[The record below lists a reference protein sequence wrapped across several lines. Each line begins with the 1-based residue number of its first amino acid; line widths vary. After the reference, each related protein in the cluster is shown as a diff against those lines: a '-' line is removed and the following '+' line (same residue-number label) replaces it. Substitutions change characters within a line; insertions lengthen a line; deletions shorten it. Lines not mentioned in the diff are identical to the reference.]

1 MLILPRRGVSWSQC
15 KCLLELAA
23 EEDCLQ
29 IVSSGGWTQVFGSV
43 NDTSMEIERTMGR
56 VAVQGHRI
64 HKACDDSATTEIGL
78 KFKLSKDLLL
88 ELAIN

>member
-1 MLILPRRGVSWSQC
+1 MSWSQC

-64 HKACDDSATTEIGL
+64 HKACDDFCHYDCTEIDL
-78 KFKLSKDLLL
+78 KFQLSKDLLL